1 MARFRLPILASYQN
15 RRGLGR
21 YPERSSW
28 MRLSIG
34 TEIIQSK
41 SHFCNNGTELSLIEI
56 GINLLSKMGRDPS
69 SVHRHVLSTTLPT
82 MRWGRLLCHTDMH
95 IQRCPS
101 PPCGNP
107 SVYRAS
113 PQHGALSSHH
123 DQSCLRCPVTSQAFK
138 DSVVGDLDRQS
149 NLEVYYSQTEM
160 SSRIEQ

>member
-1 MARFRLPILASYQN
+1 
-15 RRGLGR
+15 
-21 YPERSSW
+21 

-41 SHFCNNGTELSLIEI
+41 SHFCNNGTELILIEI
-56 GINLLSKMGRDPS
+56 GINLLSKMGRDSP
-69 SVHRHVLSTTLPT
+69 SVHRHVPSTTLPT
-82 MRWGRLLCHTDMH
+82 IRWGGLLCHTDMH

-113 PQHGALSSHH
+113 HH

-138 DSVVGDLDRQS
+138 DSAVGDLIRQS
-149 NLEVYYSQTEM
+149 NLEVYSQTEM